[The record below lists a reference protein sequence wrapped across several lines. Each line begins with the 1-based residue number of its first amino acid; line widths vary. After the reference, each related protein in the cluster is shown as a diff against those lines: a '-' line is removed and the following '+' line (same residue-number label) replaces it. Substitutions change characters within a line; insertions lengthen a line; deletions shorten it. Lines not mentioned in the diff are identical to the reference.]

1 MKKRFGSYNLTFM
14 TVLLL
19 MLLVG
24 GKAQA
29 QPIGEDPGP
38 VYTQMIL
45 QWAKETHFAQN
56 AAEVIVAKFKL
67 DMENNPKMKA
77 AMTPELIAD
86 LEQFFY
92 ELFLSPETI
101 KDLAALYA
109 QYFTLD
115 DMQDLIKFYQSP
127 VGQKLIKN
135 DPAIKIGTQHIGEA
149 LLKRHEKEYMGV
161 IAKHLVPEK
170 KAEQPKTSQSNFHL
184 LLPATCSRDLAARSI
199 GDAILYGKD
208 DSLGHFPLYTTVQAT
223 TP

>member
-1 MKKRFGSYNLTFM
+1 MKKRFDRYNRALM
-14 TVLLL
+14 TALLL
-19 MLLVG
+19 VLFMSGNTSVFAAANT
-24 GKAQA
+24 KAKPQA
-29 QPIGEDPGP
+29 QPQAQPLAEDPGP
-38 VYTQMIL
+38 VYTQMIM

-101 KDLAALYA
+101 KELAALYA

-161 IAKHLVPEK
+161 IAKHLVPQK
-170 KAEQPKTSQSNFHL
+170 KAE
-184 LLPATCSRDLAARSI
+184 
-199 GDAILYGKD
+199 
-208 DSLGHFPLYTTVQAT
+208 
-223 TP
+223 